1 MQGLQGSQ
9 GLTTADVA
17 AAHAAGHLAL
27 RGGGRP
33 LRIAMM
39 LESSGHGGAEVV
51 VFQLAEELRRR
62 GHTVYPVGPAI
73 RPGWLGAR
81 FRDAGFEWQ
90 GFRLTRPLDLG
101 CVWRLARM
109 FRRLG
114 IDAVHSHEFTMA
126 VYGAAAARLAGVP
139 HVISMHGNQMMTKA
153 ARRRLVL
160 RWAFR
165 WSDATVAVSRA
176 TKVSL
181 DGDLGLA
188 RDVVT
193 VVPNGIPIRVGDA
206 APVRAELGV
215 RDGEVLLLAVGNLL
229 ERKGHIVLLRALAQ
243 LVGESLDV
251 RWRLAIAGG
260 RGGDQQPLLEAF
272 IAEHGLRD
280 RVHILLH
287 RDDVPNLQ
295 AAADVFVM
303 PSLWEGLP
311 LAVLEAM
318 HAGNPVVASATS
330 GIPEAVTDEREGL
343 LVPPGDV
350 GALAA
355 ALRRVLTDEAF
366 RRRLG
371 AGAKERALREFTI
384 TAMTDAY
391 ERLYRSR
398 VGG

>member
-1 MQGLQGSQ
+1 
-9 GLTTADVA
+9 
-17 AAHAAGHLAL
+17 
-27 RGGGRP
+27 
-33 LRIAMM
+33 MM

-51 VFQLAEELRRR
+51 VLQLAEELRRR
-62 GHTVYPVGPAI
+62 GHTVLPVGPSSK
-73 RPGWLGAR
+73 PGWLGKR
-81 FRDAGFEWQ
+81 FRELDFDWHGFVL
-90 GFRLTRPLDLG
+90 RRPLDPG
-101 CVWRLARM
+101 CIYRLARL
-109 FRRLG
+109 FREQR
-114 IDAVHSHEFTMA
+114 IDVVHSHEFTMA
-126 VYGAAAARLAGVP
+126 VYGAAAAKLAGIP
-139 HVISMHGNQMMTKA
+139 HVVSMHGNQTMTRA
-153 ARRRLVL
+153 WRRRVAL

-165 WSDATVAVSRA
+165 HSAATVAVSQA
-176 TKVSL
+176 TKRSL
-181 DGDLGLA
+181 DADLGLA
-188 RDVVT
+188 ARVVT
-193 VVPNGIPIRVGDA
+193 VVPNGIPLRPGRA
-206 APVRAELGV
+206 EPVRTELGV
-215 RDGEVLLLAVGNLL
+215 RPGEVVLLAVGNLI

-243 LVGESLDV
+243 LEREGLAAP
-251 RWRLAIAGG
+251 WRLAIAGG
-260 RGGDQQPLLEAF
+260 RGGEQQPILQAF
-272 IAEHGLRD
+272 AAEHGLAE
-280 RVHILLH
+280 RVHLLLH
-287 RDDVPNLQ
+287 RDDIPDLQ

-350 GALAA
+350 GALAV
-355 ALRRVLTDEAF
+355 ALRRVLTDEPF